1 MQPVKQQQGK
11 PSRQR
16 RDARER
22 KREGLPTI
30 LAAIIAAVSAAVLF
44 AACESN
50 GLTVCADA
58 CARASGI
65 GDDW

>member
-22 KREGLPTI
+22 KREGLPTM
-30 LAAIIAAVSAAVLF
+30 LAAIIAAVSAAVLTM
-44 AACESN
+44 ACDD

>member
-44 AACESN
+44 AACDD
-50 GLTVCADA
+50 GLTICTDA